1 MARFR
6 QQLGRSHGI
15 DPRLMR
21 RLVTPEGVALDIAV
35 ASASARIGALLID
48 LTALFGLVLG
58 FVLSLALIAWAY
70 STTGLPAVSDGFLNF
85 LFVLFII
92 GLFLARNA
100 YFLFF
105 ELGQRAATWG
115 KRSVAIRVASRDGGR
130 LTAEAVIARNLLR
143 DIEMFL
149 PLMFMTSGG
158 VQGTLSEFAAWAGVI
173 WVGIFLLFPLLN
185 KDRLRCGDLIAG
197 TWVVEAPRSALGG
210 VVAQGVVPQG
220 VVAQAVVPGMA
231 AGAEPGL
238 LPDRYRFGDT
248 ELAVYGEYEL
258 QMLEQVLRTANPA
271 AMETVAATICTKIG
285 WSAPV
290 GDEQAFLDAYY
301 TQLRARLER
310 GLRFGKRRADKN
322 S

>member
-1 MARFR
+1 MARAR
-6 QQLGRSHGI
+6 QLGRSHGS
-15 DPRLMR
+15 DPKLMR
-21 RLVTPEGVALDIAV
+21 NLVTSEGVALDIAV
-35 ASASARIGALLID
+35 ASASARIGALFID

-58 FVLSLALIAWAY
+58 FMLTLALIAWAY
-70 STTGLPAVSDGFLNF
+70 STTGLPSVSDGFMNF
-85 LFVLFII
+85 LFVLFFI

-115 KRSVAIRVASRDGGR
+115 KRSVGIRVASRDGGR

-158 VQGTLSEFAAWAGVI
+158 VQGTLSEFAAWSGVI

-197 TWVVEAPRSALGG
+197 TWVVEAPRSALGA
-210 VVAQGVVPQG
+210 VVAQGVAHPAAADG
-220 VVAQAVVPGMA
+220 AAVD
-231 AGAEPGL
+231 
-238 LPDRYRFGDT
+238 LPADRYRFGDA

-258 QMLEQVLRTANPA
+258 QMLEQVLRTANPE
-271 AMETVAATICTKIG
+271 AMQTVAATICTKIG
-285 WSAPV
+285 WSAPA

>member
-1 MARFR
+1 MARAAT
-6 QQLGRSHGI
+6 LGRTRGT
-15 DPRLMR
+15 DPRLR
-21 RLVTPEGVALDIAV
+21 RTLVTPEGVALDIAV
-35 ASASARIGALLID
+35 APASARIGALFID
-48 LTALFGLVLG
+48 LTILFGLVLG
-58 FVLSLALIAWAY
+58 FVLTLLLIAWAY
-70 STTGLPAVSDGFLNF
+70 SRTGLPAVSDGFLNF

-92 GLFLARNA
+92 GMFLARNA

-115 KRSVAIRVASRDGGR
+115 KRSVGIRVASRDGGR

-158 VQGTLSEFAAWAGVI
+158 VQGTLSEFAAWSGI
-173 WVGIFLLFPLLN
+173 LWVGVFLLFPLLN

-197 TWVVEAPRSALGG
+197 TWVVEAPRSALGA
-210 VVAQGVVPQG
+210 VVAGA
-220 VVAQAVVPGMA
+220 AQSA
-231 AGAEPGL
+231 AGQADLPAGRYQFGEAEL
-238 LPDRYRFGDT
+238 S
-248 ELAVYGEYEL
+248 VYGEYEL
-258 QMLEQVLRTANPA
+258 QMLEQVLRTRNAE
-271 AMETVAATICTKIG
+271 AMATVAATICTKIG

-290 GDEQAFLDAYY
+290 GDEAAFLEAYY

>member
-1 MARFR
+1 MARAAT
-6 QQLGRSHGI
+6 LGRIRGT
-15 DPRLMR
+15 DPRLR
-21 RLVTPEGVALDIAV
+21 RTLITPEGVALDVAV
-35 ASASARIGALLID
+35 ASASARIGALFID
-48 LTALFGLVLG
+48 LTILFGLVLG
-58 FVLSLALIAWAY
+58 FVLTLMLLAWAY

-115 KRSVAIRVASRDGGR
+115 KRSVGIRVASRDGGR

-158 VQGTLSEFAAWAGVI
+158 VQGTLSEFAAWSGII

-197 TWVVEAPRSALGG
+197 TWVVEAPRSALGA
-210 VVAQGVVPQG
+210 VVASGVTP
-220 VVAQAVVPGMA
+220 ALAT
-231 AGAEPGL
+231 GADTALP
-238 LPDRYRFGDT
+238 PDRYRFDEA
-248 ELAVYGEYEL
+248 ELSVYGEYEL
-258 QMLEQVLRTANPA
+258 QMLEQVLRTANPDA
-271 AMETVAATICTKIG
+271 LQTVAATICAKIG

-290 GDEQAFLDAYY
+290 GDEQAFLEAYY

-310 GLRFGKRRADKN
+310 GLRFGRRRADKN